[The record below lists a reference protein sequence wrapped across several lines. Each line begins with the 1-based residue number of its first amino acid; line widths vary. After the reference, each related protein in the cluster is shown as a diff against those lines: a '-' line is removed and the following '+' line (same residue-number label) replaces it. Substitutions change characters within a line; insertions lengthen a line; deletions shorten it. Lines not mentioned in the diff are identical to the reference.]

1 MTRRSPEGAFSAG
14 DLPHRSSQEL
24 RELNRRADEAG
35 GEYADRGDWR
45 NVLQAELDATRAVLA
60 HRTADLD
67 AVVAERDA
75 ALERVAELE
84 ATTRD
89 LLLALDDEQE
99 RKALRV
105 STWSL
110 ATRVQGLLGRAR

>member
-35 GEYADRGDWR
+35 GEYADRGYKDQR
-45 NVLQAELDATRAVLA
+45 DVLQAELDAARAVLA

-84 ATTRD
+84 A
-89 LLLALDDEQE
+89 A
-99 RKALRV
+99 
-105 STWSL
+105 
-110 ATRVQGLLGRAR
+110 LLGPAR